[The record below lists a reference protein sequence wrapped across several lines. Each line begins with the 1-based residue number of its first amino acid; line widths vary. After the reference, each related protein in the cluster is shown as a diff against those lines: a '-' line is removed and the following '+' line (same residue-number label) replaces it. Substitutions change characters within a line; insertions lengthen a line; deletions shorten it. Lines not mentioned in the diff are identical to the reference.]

1 MLSNLS
7 DTSRKEILAQKLAA
21 AVASNSEVDAR
32 DTSAIVDAFVQRSLE
47 DILALLSDPGLLA
60 SEWDIE
66 QQANAHLQCN
76 QPSVNVPAA
85 QDPLPPA
92 QPADASC
99 SNSSTA
105 APKESGGIS
114 VQDYNTETEEYI
126 EMLMSQP
133 ESERRKK
140 LGSKL
145 FPLIKGMGY
154 KDSTRLTVWILA
166 HMSQDVRTL
175 AYTLNDTAK
184 LGQIVSEAQAAIG
197 SDARAA

>member
-1 MLSNLS
+1 
-7 DTSRKEILAQKLAA
+7 
-21 AVASNSEVDAR
+21 
-32 DTSAIVDAFVQRSLE
+32 
-47 DILALLSDPGLLA
+47 
-60 SEWDIE
+60 
-66 QQANAHLQCN
+66 
-76 QPSVNVPAA
+76 
-85 QDPLPPA
+85 
-92 QPADASC
+92 PADASC